1 MSLVNDMLRDLD
13 RRRDGP
19 SRSGFGAE
27 RLVPVAEGHKAAQS
41 RSLVSFV
48 LAVVISLLLITGA
61 FYFWQRSNVPPAP
74 VQPAFAP
81 AAVVAAPQ
89 QNATPQVDL
98 AEMEEMARRM
108 QELEEQNRALM
119 EAQVVASA
127 PSSAP
132 APSVQPAVSEANPPA
147 TALVNTPAPS
157 PASPASD
164 SVSAIAHVTAPAQ
177 VPQQAQ
183 ESVQTIVEA
192 PADSTTQVAD
202 TGGLIRS
209 PRALSFTER
218 DQLQV
223 QDAMQHV
230 SSGQTDQALR
240 QLLGFVDANP
250 NAHQSRE
257 LIIKLALQRGDNA
270 AAQSMLDAGLALEPG
285 RAGYRKLQARVLLG
299 EGQAPQAVTLLSNR
313 PPAIVEDIE
322 YHDLL
327 ATAYLSSQDYES
339 AARTYEALV
348 QQNRSEARWW
358 YGLASAWDALGRA
371 RDAALAYEQAMKLPS
386 LSAALRQRSQQRIA
400 EIGL

>member
-1 MSLVNDMLRDLD
+1 M
-13 RRRDGP
+13 
-19 SRSGFGAE
+19 
-27 RLVPVAEGHKAAQS
+27 
-41 RSLVSFV
+41 
-48 LAVVISLLLITGA
+48 
-61 FYFWQRSNVPPAP
+61 
-74 VQPAFAP
+74 
-81 AAVVAAPQ
+81 
-89 QNATPQVDL
+89 
-98 AEMEEMARRM
+98 
-108 QELEEQNRALM
+108 
-119 EAQVVASA
+119 
-127 PSSAP
+127 
-132 APSVQPAVSEANPPA
+132 
-147 TALVNTPAPS
+147 
-157 PASPASD
+157 
-164 SVSAIAHVTAPAQ
+164 
-177 VPQQAQ
+177 
-183 ESVQTIVEA
+183 QTIVEA

-202 TGGLIRS
+202 AGGLIRS

-218 DQLQV
+218 DQQQV